1 MGVLE
6 LLSYIAR
13 LVERDRG
20 GLSNHIADISSDI
33 AILVHTYT
41 VMLHSGPYI
50 FTDR

>member
-1 MGVLE
+1 MIVCQANIYNRNTWGVLE

-33 AILVHTYT
+33 AILIHT
-41 VMLHSGPYI
+41 
-50 FTDR
+50 